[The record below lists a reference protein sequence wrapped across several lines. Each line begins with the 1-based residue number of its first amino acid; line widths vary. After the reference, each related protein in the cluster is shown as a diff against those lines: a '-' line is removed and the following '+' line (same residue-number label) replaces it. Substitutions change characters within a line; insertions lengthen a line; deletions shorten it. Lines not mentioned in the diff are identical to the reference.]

1 MVAVS
6 HSFVYCHLPCSFHRR
21 PLLGIFQAVQIFH
34 YSRRVCCCLHDSTA
48 ISHILTCQGKAEKVR
63 ARVFW
68 PADHRHRCY
77 AHTPRSFSSAKGYWQ
92 RNPLLGERLD
102 WSKICSPRLWGVR
115 HRCHVTHG
123 LPICCMLADNP
134 PSCFEES
141 LSTSHS
147 EWCWNI
153 FSCDLISRCYHQS
166 DQSYYIIIW
175 YHDWQAER
183 GLSERSGVVWGVC
196 LGICPSSNV
205 HIDHIRHFLSVCG
218 ICSSSDWE
226 MFKVLQEDI
235 FLSMVRGPKAKTSL
249 AYCWTEL

>member
-6 HSFVYCHLPCSFHRR
+6 YSFVYCHLPCSFHRR
-21 PLLGIFQAVQIFH
+21 PLLGIFQAVKIFH

-48 ISHILTCQGKAEKVR
+48 ISHILTCQGKAEKER

-77 AHTPRSFSSAKGYWQ
+77 AHTPRSFSSAKRYWQ
-92 RNPLLGERLD
+92 RNPLLRERFD
-102 WSKICSPRLWGVR
+102 WSKIRSPRLWGVR

-134 PSCFEES
+134 LSCFEES

-147 EWCWNI
+147 ESCWNI

-175 YHDWQAER
+175 YHDWRA
-183 GLSERSGVVWGVC
+183 
-196 LGICPSSNV
+196 
-205 HIDHIRHFLSVCG
+205 
-218 ICSSSDWE
+218 
-226 MFKVLQEDI
+226 
-235 FLSMVRGPKAKTSL
+235 
-249 AYCWTEL
+249 

>member
-1 MVAVS
+1 MS
-6 HSFVYCHLPCSFHRR
+6 HACNGGSILFFRILSSSLFLSSSSFT
-21 PLLGIFQAVQIFH
+21 G
-34 YSRRVCCCLHDSTA
+34 
-48 ISHILTCQGKAEKVR
+48 
-63 ARVFW
+63 VFW

-77 AHTPRSFSSAKGYWQ
+77 AHTPRSFSSAKRYWQ

-141 LSTSHS
+141 LSTSHG

-166 DQSYYIIIW
+166 DQSNYIIIC
-175 YHDWQAER
+175 YDDWRTEP

-196 LGICPSSNV
+196 LGIYPSVNV
-205 HIDHIRHFLSVCG
+205 HIDHIRHFLSVCE
-218 ICSSSDWE
+218 ICSSSDGE
-226 MFKVLQEDI
+226 MFEVLHEDI

-249 AYCWTEL
+249 GYCWTEL